1 MDSPLAVLCA
11 DETSLQHPRAIG
23 IPEENLASQKWLRL
37 FSSGEDARRFLRS
50 DTLVDEV
57 WIASSEDVEPINLAA
72 SLKGD
77 RSDRCVCLL
86 AFEGTG
92 SLKSRAAQAGIDATL
107 TRQAFS
113 ERYAQRKRRQVGPSR
128 VPSSRLAASSCEQ
141 RQRLGE
147 TESDAPV
154 ARKPHGK
161 LATESRLARSVPRRG
176 ADTVAH
182 EAFLLPVVSGSGGS
196 GKSTIAVLSAIF
208 AQGLGYKTLLIDFD
222 LQFGDVASMLGMRDF
237 ISVDEALAASEKIT
251 RLKSGD
257 MTPAVLAAPRRLEE
271 CEMIDGRMGELL
283 DAASHDFDIIIA
295 NTGTNWTEQHATLLE
310 RSSKALFL
318 VDQRVSSLRACQHA
332 LDLCARCGIATGPFQ
347 LVANRCSKHALYT
360 SLDVSCALGG
370 MSVLEFQDGGRDVE
384 ELMGAGLSLDLAQSR
399 NALCESVGRALTD
412 VLPRRD
418 DLPPGLASA
427 HEKKTLSWGFFRGRK
442 RRAAACPF

>member
-1 MDSPLAVLCA
+1 MNSPLAVLCA

-23 IPEENLASQKWLRL
+23 LPEENLASQEWLRL

-77 RSDRCVCLL
+77 RSDRRVCLL

-92 SLKSRAAQAGIDATL
+92 SLKSRAAQAGIDVTF
-107 TRQAFS
+107 TRHAFS
-113 ERYAQRKRRQVGPSR
+113 ERYAQRKRRQTDSCGDS
-128 VPSSRLAASSCEQ
+128 SSRLAASVCEQ
-141 RQRLGE
+141 RRRPSERELNA
-147 TESDAPV
+147 SV
-154 ARKPHGK
+154 ARKPQGK
-161 LATESRLARSVPRRG
+161 PIAESKHARSMSQCG
-176 ADTVAH
+176 ASIATH

-196 GKSTIAVLSAIF
+196 GKSTIAVLASIF
-208 AQGLGYKTLLIDFD
+208 AQGLGYKTLLVDFD

-237 ISVDEALAASEKIT
+237 LSIDEALASSEKMT
-251 RLKSGD
+251 RLKPGD
-257 MTPAVLAAPRRLEE
+257 MTPAVLAAPRRMEE
-271 CEMIDGRMGELL
+271 CEMIDGRIGELL
-283 DAASHDFDIIIA
+283 DKASRGFDIIVA

-347 LVANRCSKHALYT
+347 LVANRCSKHSLYT

-370 MSVLEFQDGGRDVE
+370 ASVLEFQDGGRDVE
-384 ELMGAGLSLDLAQSR
+384 ELMGSGLSLDLAQSR
-399 NALCESVGRALTD
+399 NALSESVERVLTD
-412 VLPRRD
+412 LLPRRD
-418 DLPPGLASA
+418 DSPFGPISTR
-427 HEKKTLSWGFFRGRK
+427 EKKTLNWGLFKGRK